1 MRKVFSSQRLENVEA
16 VAELLRKEGIA
27 VRISNGRSYRS
38 TRRATF
44 SYDSRRQ
51 PDEVPSVWI
60 VHSEDQPRGRQLLRD
75 LGLLESTREPGASY
89 LPSGLHGEPAGGRRG
104 FFSAKRIRLGLLA
117 LTVIGIGLVG
127 FVMRKHDKPA
137 PTATVAA
144 AAPATAAPAPP
155 PLIPE
160 AVTELQ
166 VYRADVP
173 TALARLLVAD
183 ALDARRPSQACIAID
198 DGDPSP
204 ALMQALPA
212 GPAKLFPA
220 SACPAKGALAIAV
233 HSYMTD
239 GSGSG
244 QVQVEVGAKRSRT
257 FDVERD
263 GTAWRV
269 VRAH

>member
-16 VAELLRKEGIA
+16 VADLLRKEGIA

-38 TRRATF
+38 SRRATF
-44 SYDSRRQ
+44 SYDSRRT

-75 LGLLESTREPGASY
+75 LGLLESTRDPGASY
-89 LPSGLHGEPAGGRRG
+89 LPSGRHGDAAAGKTG

-127 FVMRKHDKPA
+127 FIMRKHGTADVAPKP
-137 PTATVAA
+137 
-144 AAPATAAPAPP
+144 AAPAATPAPP
-155 PLIPE
+155 TLIPE

-173 TALARLLVAD
+173 TALARLLVSE
-183 ALDARRPSQACIAID
+183 ALDKRRPAVACLEVD
-198 DGDPSP
+198 NKEPSS
-204 ALMQALPA
+204 ALMQALTVPK
-212 GPAKLFPA
+212 GTTLHPA
-220 SACPAKGALAIAV
+220 SACPAKGAFAIAV
-233 HSYMTD
+233 HDYMTD

-244 QVQVEVGAKRSRT
+244 QVQLDLDVEDSQLV
-257 FDVERD
+257 DVERN
-263 GTAWRV
+263 GAEWRV
-269 VRAH
+269 LRRH

>member
-27 VRISNGRSYRS
+27 VKISNGRSYRS
-38 TRRATF
+38 SRRATF
-44 SYDSRRQ
+44 SYDSRRT

-60 VHSEDQPRGRQLLRD
+60 MHSEDQPRGRQLLRD
-75 LGLLESTREPGASY
+75 LGLLENTREPGASY
-89 LPSGLHGEPAGGRRG
+89 LPSGRHGETAGGKTG

-127 FVMRKHDKPA
+127 FVMRKHDKAAPA
-137 PTATVAA
+137 PTV
-144 AAPATAAPAPP
+144 ATAPTPAMPAPP

-183 ALDARRPSQACIAID
+183 VLDSRKPSQACLAID
-198 DGDPSP
+198 DADPSP

-220 SACPAKGALAIAV
+220 SACPARGALAIAV
-233 HSYMTD
+233 RNYMTD

-244 QVQVEVGAKRSRT
+244 QVQVQAGAKGVRT

-263 GTAWRV
+263 GSAWRV
-269 VRAH
+269 LRAH